1 MKFIQKYSRL
11 FLLALLAGSVI
22 ITGCAKPGRRLEPP
36 RVNLAHI
43 QVQEIK
49 LFETVLKIELRV
61 FNTNEVALNVNGIDC
76 KLELNGKKFASG
88 VSDTTTVIP
97 AFRSALVPMMLYSS
111 VIDVFQGV
119 IKSRG
124 AKEMKY
130 TVKGRVHISGGFL
143 LPPVVP
149 FETEG
154 SIPIDITKDSP

>member
-1 MKFIQKYSRL
+1 MKFTQKYSHL
-11 FLLALLAGSVI
+11 FVLVLLAVSVF

-36 RVNLAHI
+36 RINLAHI

-61 FNTNEVALNVNGIDC
+61 FNTNEVALTVNGIDC

-88 VSDTTTVIP
+88 VSDTKTKIP
-97 AFRSALVPMMLYSS
+97 ALGTVLVPMMLYSS

-119 IKSRG
+119 MKSRDT
-124 AKEMKY
+124 KKMKY
-130 TVKGRVHISGGFL
+130 KVNGRVHITGGFL

-154 SIPIDITKDSP
+154 SIPIDITDDSP